1 MLTTQLLFLS
11 AENDN
16 CALLEYEKF
25 VDLCVSVTERLCL
38 VSASALTVE
47 RVLALWRRDDSQP
60 ARRRIPRAHSRWC
73 LRCRRWSSC
82 SSARRATKR
91 RQRARSCS
99 CSPRSRRSDAVHRLL
114 TCFRQPQHY
123 FAQRWTHFI
132 IRSGFLFLTSKHV
145 F

>member
-47 RVLALWRRDDSQP
+47 RVLAL
-60 ARRRIPRAHSRWC
+60 
-73 LRCRRWSSC
+73 
-82 SSARRATKR
+82 
-91 RQRARSCS
+91 
-99 CSPRSRRSDAVHRLL
+99 
-114 TCFRQPQHY
+114 
-123 FAQRWTHFI
+123 
-132 IRSGFLFLTSKHV
+132 
-145 F
+145 